1 MNYALIE
8 NGVVTNLIWLYP
20 ANAAEFPGAVPLGG
34 VPAAIGDAW
43 DGECFCRNGE
53 RVLTPAQRA
62 ADDARDMR
70 NALSLL
76 GVSLEGGEG

>member
-1 MNYALIE
+1 MNYALSE
-8 NGVVTNLIWLYP
+8 NGTVTNIIWLYP
-20 ANAAEFPGAVPLGG
+20 ANAAEFPGAVPLGD

>member
-1 MNYALIE
+1 MHLA
-8 NGVVTNLIWLYP
+8 
-20 ANAAEFPGAVPLGG
+20 
-34 VPAAIGDAW
+34 
-43 DGECFCRNGE
+43 NGE

-70 NALSLL
+70 DALSLL

>member
-8 NGVVTNLIWLYP
+8 NGTVTNIIWLYP
-20 ANAAEFPGAVPLGG
+20 ANAHEFPNAVPMGQI
-34 VPAAIGDAW
+34 PAAIGDTW
-43 DGECFCRNGE
+43 DGTCFYRDGE

-70 NALSLL
+70 DALSLL

>member
-1 MNYALIE
+1 M
-8 NGVVTNLIWLYP
+8 
-20 ANAAEFPGAVPLGG
+20 
-34 VPAAIGDAW
+34 PAAIGDAW

-70 NALSLL
+70 DALSLL